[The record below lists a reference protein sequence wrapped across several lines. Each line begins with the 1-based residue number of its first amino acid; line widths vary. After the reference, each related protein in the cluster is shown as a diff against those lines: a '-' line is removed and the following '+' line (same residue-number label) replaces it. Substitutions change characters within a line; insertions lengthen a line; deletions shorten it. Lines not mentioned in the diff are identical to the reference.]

1 MKEVRMTLMPH
12 AAGAECRR
20 DPEDRVLDQTDR
32 EGRREKMF
40 DKTMADSFP
49 ASDPPSSLPDP
60 SEDSFEPIFGVRTV
74 AGGSS

>member
-1 MKEVRMTLMPH
+1 MTLMPH
-12 AAGAECRR
+12 AAGAERRR

-60 SEDSFEPIFGVRTV
+60 SEDSFEPAWSI
-74 AGGSS
+74 GGETEEFP